1 MPHDLTYSGGNFII
15 GEAGAVSPIAPI
27 ARDADGVVIPI
38 APGSLSFQLQHYGA
52 LEKGLT
58 VNERTGELQGTPTQ
72 PCKVVDAEVRVMFP
86 TGKFR
91 VCRVT
96 IQAEAP
102 TNSRYPSFF

>member
-15 GEAGAVSPIAPI
+15 GEAGAVSPI

-52 LEKGLT
+52 LEKWLT
-58 VNERTGELQGTPTQ
+58 VDERTGELQGMPTQ
-72 PCKVVDAEVRVMFP
+72 PCKVVDAEVLVTFP
-86 TGKFR
+86 AGKFR

-102 TNSRYPSFF
+102 TDSRYPSFF